1 MIPEYLVYDEQT
13 ERLALAE
20 LSEALEVSK
29 LKEKLR
35 HDR

>member
-1 MIPEYLVYDEQT
+1 MIPEYLTYDEQT

-20 LSEALEVSK
+20 LEEAITVSN

-35 HDR
+35 HD